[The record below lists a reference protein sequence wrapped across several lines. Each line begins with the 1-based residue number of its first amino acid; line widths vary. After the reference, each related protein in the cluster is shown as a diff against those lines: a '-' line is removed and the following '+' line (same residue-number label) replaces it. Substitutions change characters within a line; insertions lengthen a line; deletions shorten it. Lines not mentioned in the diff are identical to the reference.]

1 MNSEE
6 WDLADVEL
14 LNLEL
19 LNSLKLTRL
28 DLYRSHE
35 YCLRRVASR
44 CYYILHPRAGSAS
57 ALCAMLTIL
66 FSRPTT
72 LRK

>member
-6 WDLADVEL
+6 WELTDVEL
-14 LNLEL
+14 LNLEP
-19 LNSLKLTRL
+19 LNRVKLPRL
-28 DLYRSHE
+28 DLYRRHE
-35 YCLRRVASR
+35 YCLRRVAPR
-44 CYYILHPRAGSAS
+44 RYILHPRAGSAS
-57 ALCAMLTIL
+57 ALWATLTIL